1 MGFLKDLLTLDVLTV
16 TGNINVDRTE
26 TKDTS
31 DDALE
36 NVNIEKVGEEDY
48 LVFDFDS
55 LIKRQKGK
63 VKLKSS
69 LRVIAASHVEIDYDT
84 LHFIAAGLSPEE
96 DELVKM
102 HLETVSKSMEARA
115 AVIGRLA
122 PFKNLRKGDA
132 STEEKD

>member
-16 TGNINVDRTE
+16 TGEINVDRTQTQE
-26 TKDTS
+26 
-31 DDALE
+31 APE
-36 NVNIEKVGEEDY
+36 NVGLEKVDDEDY
-48 LVFDFDS
+48 LVFDFDT

-84 LHFIAAGLSPEE
+84 LHFIAADLSPEE

-102 HLETVSKSMEARA
+102 HLDTVSTSMEARA

-122 PFKNLRKGDA
+122 PFKNLRKGEET
-132 STEEKD
+132 TEKKD